1 MAISNVRSSAYRAA
15 GGKAW
20 NKVKS
25 GGSGI
30 RWEGPE
36 PEWQT
41 QQRHRMADAIDK
53 NYQDKAAIRKQLAEG
68 YDESLVTVIPEGK
81 RAKRGKK
88 DRKSTRLNSSHVRI
102 SYAVFC

>member
-20 NKVKS
+20 NKVK
-25 GGSGI
+25 GGSSGI
-30 RWEGPE
+30 RWDGPE
-36 PEWQT
+36 PEWMAAERQKV
-41 QQRHRMADAIDK
+41 ADANDR

-88 DRKSTRLNSSHVRI
+88 Q
-102 SYAVFC
+102 

>member
-15 GGKAW
+15 GGRKW

-25 GGSGI
+25 GGFGI
-30 RWEGPE
+30 RWDGPE
-36 PEWQT
+36 PEWQI

-68 YDESLVTVIPEGK
+68 YDESLVKVIPEGVSGK
-81 RAKRGKK
+81 KRGKK
-88 DRKSTRLNSSHVRI
+88 NV
-102 SYAVFC
+102 

>member
-30 RWEGPE
+30 RWDGPE
-36 PEWQT
+36 PEWMAAERQKV
-41 QQRHRMADAIDK
+41 ADANDR

-68 YDESLVTVIPEGK
+68 YDESLVKVIPEGVSGK
-81 RAKRGKK
+81 KRGKK
-88 DRKSTRLNSSHVRI
+88 K
-102 SYAVFC
+102 

>member
-15 GGKAW
+15 GGRRW

-30 RWEGPE
+30 RWDGPE
-36 PEWQT
+36 PEWVAAERQK
-41 QQRHRMADAIDK
+41 MADANDR

-68 YDESLVTVIPEGK
+68 YDESLVKVIPEGK

-88 DRKSTRLNSSHVRI
+88 NV
-102 SYAVFC
+102 